1 MFELEHSI
9 NAISPLDGRYSSK
22 LDKKIKQINS
32 ERGLI
37 KQRVYIE
44 VSWFIFLFKI
54 NSIKSKYTINN
65 SEKKYLLD
73 IVEKFNVDDA
83 RLIKS
88 IEDET
93 NHDVKAVEFFLRKK
107 FSTHPTLKDKKEL
120 IHLCLT
126 SEDINNVAY
135 ALNYNETR
143 ELLLGQL
150 NSLLDTLKSLIKE
163 TSSIGMVSKTHG
175 QNASPTTMGKELS
188 VFYKRVERKINQI
201 KDQEVYAKFSGA
213 VGNYNSHIVVDS
225 RVDWERETN
234 KFIKSLGLKQNKYT
248 TQIEPHDWMCE
259 SLNTISHTSNILLDL
274 SKDMWTYIML
284 EYFSLKKINNEVGSS
299 TMPHKINP
307 IDFENA
313 EGNLEMCHGISTT
326 ISRKLSSS
334 RLQRDL
340 SDSTVMRNIGLVY
353 GYLYIS
359 INSLISGLNKI
370 QINEKKIKSD
380 LDDCWEL
387 LAEPIQTV
395 MRLYNINDSYNI
407 IKKSTRGK
415 LVNKQTIHKIIK
427 KSSLPANIKS
437 KLLKLK
443 PSEYL
448 GIAKELSNKVD
459 K

>member
-32 ERGLI
+32 EYGLI
-37 KQRVYIE
+37 KQRIYIE

-54 NSIKSKYTINN
+54 NSVKAKYTINN

-73 IVEKFNVDDA
+73 IVEKFNIDDA
-83 RLIKS
+83 RLVKS
-88 IEDET
+88 IENET

-107 FSTHPTLKDKKEL
+107 FSLHDTLKDKKEL

-126 SEDINNVAY
+126 SEDINNIAY
-135 ALNYNETR
+135 ALNYSETR
-143 ELLLGQL
+143 ELLIDEL
-150 NSLLDTLKSLIKE
+150 NSLSNTLKNLIKI
-163 TSSIGMVSKTHG
+163 TSSIAMVSKTHG

-188 VFYKRVERKINQI
+188 VFYKRINRKINEI
-201 KDQEVYAKFSGA
+201 KNQEIYAKFSGA
-213 VGNYNSHIVVDS
+213 VGNYNSHVVVDS

-234 KFIKSLGLKQNKYT
+234 KFIKSLGLMQNQYT

-259 SLNTISHTSNILLDL
+259 SLNTISHTANILLDL
-274 SKDMWTYIML
+274 SKDMWSYIML
-284 EYFSLKKINNEVGSS
+284 EYFNLKKINNEVGSS
-299 TMPHKINP
+299 TMPHKVNP

-313 EGNLEMCHGISTT
+313 EGNLEMCYGISAT
-326 ISRKLSSS
+326 ISKKISSS

-359 INSLISGLNKI
+359 INSLNRGLNKI

-387 LAEPIQTV
+387 MAEPIQTI

-415 LVNKQTIHKIIK
+415 SVNKKIIHNLIR
-427 KSSLPANIKS
+427 KSDLPKNVKS
-437 KLLKLK
+437 KMLKLK

-448 GIAKELSNKVD
+448 GIAKELSNKIN